1 MAKKYYITTPIYY
14 PSSKLHIGHTFCS
27 VATDAMA
34 RFKKQTGYDTFFLTG
49 TDEHGQKIE
58 NKAREAGVTPQEYVD
73 NIVVGIKELWRL
85 MDVDYSDFIR
95 TTDERHV
102 KAVQKIFMQLY
113 EKGDIYKGS
122 YEGLYCTP
130 CEAFWTPTQAKD
142 GNCPDCGR
150 PVQKV
155 REEAYFLKISKYQ
168 DWLIDYIR
176 SNPDFIQPASRANE
190 MLQNFL
196 LPGLDDLCIS
206 RSSFTWGIPV
216 PIDEKHVIYV
226 WLDAL
231 SNYITALGYGSDNT
245 ELYDKYWPAD
255 KHIVGKE
262 ISGSIRLSGRSC
274 SRCWTCRCQADIR
287 AWLAGVRRREDVQ
300 IAGQRRG
307 SGGAVQAVLVGC
319 DTLLPAA
326 RDQLR
331 LGQRVFHGGAAGAHK
346 LRPGQ

>member
-1 MAKKYYITTPIYY
+1 MRACT
-14 PSSKLHIGHTFCS
+14 
-27 VATDAMA
+27 A
-34 RFKKQTGYDTFFLTG
+34 RR
-49 TDEHGQKIE
+49 
-58 NKAREAGVTPQEYVD
+58 AR
-73 NIVVGIKELWRL
+73 
-85 MDVDYSDFIR
+85 
-95 TTDERHV
+95 
-102 KAVQKIFMQLY
+102 
-113 EKGDIYKGS
+113 
-122 YEGLYCTP
+122 
-130 CEAFWTPTQAKD
+130 AFWTPTQAKD

-255 KHIVGKE
+255 KPHRRQGDNP
-262 ISGSIRLSGRSC
+262 GSIRLSGRSC
-274 SRCWTCRCQADIR
+274 SRCWTCRCPSR
-287 AWLAGVRRREDVQ
+287 YSGMAGWCST
-300 IAGQRRG
+300 A
-307 SGGAVQAVLVGC
+307 
-319 DTLLPAA
+319 
-326 RDQLR
+326 
-331 LGQRVFHGGAAGAHK
+331 
-346 LRPGQ
+346 